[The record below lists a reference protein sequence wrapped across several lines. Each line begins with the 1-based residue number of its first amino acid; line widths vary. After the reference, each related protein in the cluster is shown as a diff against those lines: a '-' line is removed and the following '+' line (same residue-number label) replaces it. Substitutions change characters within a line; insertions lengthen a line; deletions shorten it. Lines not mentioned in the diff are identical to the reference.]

1 MNKSYRGACFCGAV
15 AITVAGEPLAM
26 GYCHC
31 ASCRLWS
38 AAPVSA
44 FALWPSDALKVV
56 TGADEL
62 GSFNKTPQSARK
74 WCKSCGGHVLT
85 EMPAS
90 RLVDVYPAGL
100 PHLEFRP
107 REHIHYQEAVLRIV
121 DSLPKNK
128 DLPKAAGG
136 SGVLLPS

>member
-1 MNKSYRGACFCGAV
+1 
-15 AITVAGEPLAM
+15 
-26 GYCHC
+26 
-31 ASCRLWS
+31 
-38 AAPVSA
+38 
-44 FALWPSDALKVV
+44 
-56 TGADEL
+56 
-62 GSFNKTPQSARK
+62 
-74 WCKSCGGHVLT
+74 
-85 EMPAS
+85 MPAS